1 MNFFIFL
8 ELNHFASDCINLDN
22 LRSIT
27 SRMEDDL
34 EEKVLKQAC
43 ASQMRVLSKFAVG
56 IFNRPANTTVAHF
69 FRILLRPEVFL
80 LAIIIFV
87 FCFYL
92 QAIELSANGFI
103 TRISNSLR
111 FKSSTNRISFTSSI
125 AEKDSWEEKKKQSA
139 VYAVQGRRPHM
150 EDR

>member
-1 MNFFIFL
+1 
-8 ELNHFASDCINLDN
+8 
-22 LRSIT
+22 
-27 SRMEDDL
+27 MEDDL

-43 ASQMRVLSKFAVG
+43 ASQMKVISKFAVG
-56 IFNRPANTTVAHF
+56 IFNRPGNGTIA
-69 FRILLRPEVFL
+69 RILLRPEVFL

-111 FKSSTNRISFTSSI
+111 LKSTTNRISFASSI

>member
-1 MNFFIFL
+1 
-8 ELNHFASDCINLDN
+8 
-22 LRSIT
+22 
-27 SRMEDDL
+27 
-34 EEKVLKQAC
+34 
-43 ASQMRVLSKFAVG
+43 MRVSDESSLKVCNRNLQSSRFTIKIILFHVEKFTSQVSPG
-56 IFNRPANTTVAHF
+56 NGTIAHF

-111 FKSSTNRISFTSSI
+111 FKSSANRISFASSI